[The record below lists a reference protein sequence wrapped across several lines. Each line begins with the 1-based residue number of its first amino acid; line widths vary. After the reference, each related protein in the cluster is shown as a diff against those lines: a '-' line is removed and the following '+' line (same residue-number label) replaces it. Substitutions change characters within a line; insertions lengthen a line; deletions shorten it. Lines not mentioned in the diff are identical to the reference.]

1 MLHEFAARGSI
12 ARTAEALGY
21 TPSAVSQ
28 QLAVL
33 EREAGTPLLDRT
45 ARSAG
50 LTAAGRRLAVHAERI
65 LAMVE
70 EAESDL
76 SAQAAQP
83 CGRVVVTAFPSAA
96 VAFAP
101 ALARSL
107 RAHPK
112 LSLLLREADPAEG
125 LQLVRSGEVE
135 AAIVD
140 DWTGALG
147 SRYQPPGHASMDGDA
162 AGADHGQGVLSY
174 YHLVRDPLVLVV
186 ARDHPAANPDLP
198 VDLRALRNEPWL
210 AAPSGEPSRQAT
222 DRLLA
227 AVGLTPPVPS
237 EFEGLGTVANLVA
250 RGLGIA
256 IMPRLAVGAYERRLV
271 VRELPA
277 GLDLARDVFAVAR
290 TASVARPSVAVI
302 VSALR
307 GAAGRSRTGPGRPVT
322 LRSSK
327 SCVSVRAARERRAAK
342 PLLPCDLMDHEL
354 NLDADGAVAD
364 RRAHRHR
371 LRQRRGEPAGRRDR
385 AGPGAAAAP
394 DGDRLGNTLVART
407 SLGRQERVV
416 LAGHID
422 TVPLAGNV
430 PSSFNPE
437 RTRLTGCGTSDMKSG
452 VAVQLRLAAGLTG
465 SRPNAPPAT

>member
-1 MLHEFAARGSI
+1 MLDIRRLRMLHEFAARGSI

-83 CGRVVVTAFPSAA
+83 SGRVVVTAFPSAA

-140 DWTGALG
+140 DWTGRLSALVA
-147 SRYQPPGHASMDGDA
+147 SPPGHASMDGSGVGDG

-307 GAAGRSRTGPGRPVT
+307 GAARSI
-322 LRSSK
+322 S
-327 SCVSVRAARERRAAK
+327 
-342 PLLPCDLMDHEL
+342 H
-354 NLDADGAVAD
+354 
-364 RRAHRHR
+364 
-371 LRQRRGEPAGRRDR
+371 R
-385 AGPGAAAAP
+385 AGSTR
-394 DGDRLGNTLVART
+394 DT
-407 SLGRQERVV
+407 QE
-416 LAGHID
+416 LQ
-422 TVPLAGNV
+422 
-430 PSSFNPE
+430 E
-437 RTRLTGCGTSDMKSG
+437 
-452 VAVQLRLAAGLTG
+452 LRE
-465 SRPNAPPAT
+465 P

>member
-1 MLHEFAARGSI
+1 LLMLDIRRLRMLHEFATRGSI
-12 ARTAEALGY
+12 ARTADALGY

-33 EREAGTPLLDRT
+33 EREAGTQLLDRT

-50 LTAAGRRLAVHAERI
+50 LTDAGRRLAVHAERI

-70 EAESDL
+70 EAEADL
-76 SAQAAQP
+76 SAQANQP
-83 CGRVVVTAFPSAA
+83 SGRVVVTAFPSAA

-107 RAHPK
+107 RAHPR
-112 LSLLLREADPAEG
+112 LSLLLRQSSPAEG
-125 LQLVRSGEVE
+125 LQLVRTGEVE
-135 AAIVD
+135 VAIID
-140 DWTGALG
+140 DWTGRLTATMNG
-147 SRYQPPGHASMDGDA
+147 TEA
-162 AGADHGQGVLSY
+162 ADHGAGVLSY

-186 ARDHPAANPDLP
+186 ARGHPAADPDRP

-210 AAPSGEPSRQAT
+210 AAPSGEPSRQAV

-256 IMPRLAVGAYERRLV
+256 IMPRLSVGAYEKRLV

-290 TASVARPSVAVI
+290 TASVLRPSVAVI

-307 GAAGRSRTGPGRPVT
+307 GAARSM
-322 LRSSK
+322 S
-327 SCVSVRAARERRAAK
+327 
-342 PLLPCDLMDHEL
+342 H
-354 NLDADGAVAD
+354 
-364 RRAHRHR
+364 
-371 LRQRRGEPAGRRDR
+371 
-385 AGPGAAAAP
+385 
-394 DGDRLGNTLVART
+394 
-407 SLGRQERVV
+407 RVV
-416 LAGHID
+416 A
-422 TVPLAGNV
+422 
-430 PSSFNPE
+430 PE
-437 RTRLTGCGTSDMKSG
+437 TL
-452 VAVQLRLAAGLTG
+452 
-465 SRPNAPPAT
+465 